1 MPSVRIPPA
10 RSAPRVNIRARVG
23 IGDSIS
29 TTFAGLPR
37 AGYGLA
43 GETVIMKVA
52 GWRTRN
58 IFKRYAIVNNEDIA
72 DAMQKL
78 QDFQK

>member
-1 MPSVRIPPA
+1 
-10 RSAPRVNIRARVG
+10 
-23 IGDSIS
+23 
-29 TTFAGLPR
+29 
-37 AGYGLA
+37 
-43 GETVIMKVA
+43 MKVA